1 MKNFMC
7 LFYSQIARI
16 FLTFSFRKCRFF
28 ILLFAIIYAFSMQN
42 SAAQSIKKFDEVLNA
57 MIASGDN
64 QGNADAARLKSLIYD
79 VQPRL
84 YVHENG
90 CKKNNENPSVCL
102 TAEPSALELLY
113 EANPLFE
120 QVELITLNI
129 LTARNMN
136 FVLDLAR
143 LKSFSKL
150 KYVQFLCN
158 YDCNPATIM
167 IKRPQ
172 EASSI
177 IVFYQI
183 SLPE

>member
-1 MKNFMC
+1 MKNFMY
-7 LFYSQIARI
+7 LFCRQIARI
-16 FLTFSFRKCRFF
+16 FLTLSFRKCRLF

-42 SAAQSIKKFDEVLNA
+42 STAQSIKQLDEVLNA
-57 MIASGDN
+57 MLSSGQN
-64 QGNADAARLKSLIYD
+64 QGNADVARLKSLIYD

-84 YVHENG
+84 YLHENG
-90 CKKNNENPSVCL
+90 LKNNSEKPSVCL
-102 TAEPSALELLY
+102 TAELSALELLY

-129 LTARNMN
+129 LTARDMN

-172 EASSI
+172 ESSSI